1 MSIGHFLIPVH
12 AQGREVIIAD
22 LDGVISPPMA
32 TYITRVIEDA
42 NKSRAAAIIL
52 RTDTPGGLDSAMR
65 DIVQSILDSDVP
77 VIVYVVPG
85 GRATSAGAFIAMAAH
100 ITAMAPTTV
109 IGAASPVD
117 IGGEDIE
124 GILQTKVMN
133 DSAEYIRGLAKF
145 RGRNHEWAS
154 DKAVRAA
161 ESLDSLEALKQ
172 NVIDLVSPDVDQLIK
187 DLDGRR
193 VKIDDSLY
201 VELRLSGYTTEVN
214 KMNFV
219 ELVLF
224 VISDPNLSVLLLSL
238 GSLGLFFEFA
248 NPGSIFPGVVG
259 ALCILIGLYGVGTLG
274 ANWVG
279 LILMGLGFGLFVA
292 ELVTSSFG
300 ILGAGAI
307 VSFIL
312 GTFMLWGQSDVSVA
326 VNKWGIGAIA
336 GIVTVIFTLF
346 IQITWRAQRR
356 ANELIRKSGTA
367 ALIGKVG
374 IVKQKFDPNGI
385 VLLHGERWIASLT
398 VKSRDVLEGDEV
410 KVDSVDGIVLKVA
423 PIDRD
428 SG

>member
-12 AQGREVIIAD
+12 AQGREVVIAD
-22 LDGVISPPMA
+22 LEGVISPPMA

-42 NKSRAAAIIL
+42 NKSRASAIIL
-52 RTDTPGGLDSAMR
+52 RMDTPGGLDSAMR

-77 VIVYVVPG
+77 VIVYVIPG
-85 GRATSAGAFIAMAAH
+85 GRATSAGTFIAMAAH

-117 IGGEDIE
+117 IGGEDIQ
-124 GILQTKVMN
+124 GTLQTKVMN

-154 DKAVRAA
+154 DKAVRGA
-161 ESLDSLEALKQ
+161 ESLDSLEALKE
-172 NVIDLVSPDVDQLIK
+172 NVIDLVSPDVAQLIK
-187 DLDGRR
+187 DVDGRR
-193 VKIDDSLY
+193 VKINDSLY
-201 VELRLSGYTTEVN
+201 VELQLSGHATQEN
-214 KMNFV
+214 KMNLV

-224 VISDPNLSVLLLSL
+224 VISEPNLSVLLLSL

-248 NPGSIFPGVVG
+248 NPGSIFPGLVG
-259 ALCILIGLYGVGTLG
+259 ALCILLGLYGVGTLG

-279 LILMGLGFGLFVA
+279 LILMGLGFGLFIA

-336 GIVTVIFTLF
+336 GVVSISFTLL

-356 ANELIRKSGTA
+356 ANELIKNSGAA
-367 ALIGKVG
+367 ALIGKVA
-374 IVKQKFDPNGI
+374 IVKQKLDPNGI
-385 VLLHGERWIASLT
+385 VSLQGERWIASLT

-410 KVDSVDGIVLKVA
+410 KVDSVDGIVLNVV